1 MVCLKYISLKHGGDK
16 TLMSLKKLNNN
27 AAKLKA
33 DQTVTRITV
42 PNQIVIHFKKYG
54 SD

>member
-1 MVCLKYISLKHGGDK
+1 MVCLKYISLEHGGDK

-33 DQTVTRITV
+33 DQTVTRITA
-42 PNQIVIHFKKYG
+42 PNQIIHFKKYG